1 MCRLVVIKPFDI
13 TAVLVAGVD
22 VSITGK
28 DNGSCCIVVL
38 DSATLGV
45 REVIVEEGKID
56 FPYVPGFLSFREG
69 PLFLK
74 ALSLLKHR
82 PDVFFFDGQ
91 GIAHPKRFGL
101 ASHMGL
107 LLDIPTVGVA
117 KSKLIGRYREPDPK
131 KGSWNYLEIDG
142 EEVGAVVRTRE
153 RVKPVFVSPGH
164 FTDVASSV
172 RLTLCVT
179 GRYRIPEPTRLAHV
193 MAKKASH

>member
-1 MCRLVVIKPFDI
+1 MCRLVVTKPFDI

-28 DNGSCCIVVL
+28 DTGSCCIVVL

-74 ALSLLKHR
+74 ALSSLKHR

-91 GIAHPKRFGL
+91 GIAHPRRFGL

-117 KSKLIGRYREPDPK
+117 KSRLVGRYREPDPK

-142 EEVGAVVRTRE
+142 EKVGAVVRTRE

-172 RLTLCVT
+172 RLTMFVT

-193 MAKKASH
+193 IAKKASH